1 MHDCKTRREVV
12 QKRKR
17 RGVCKYSGRIP
28 SSLRPSFVG
37 RAIGAANGD
46 MHTLRAQAQA
56 RSSVNVLARERVV
69 VFKDAAHVLDI
80 LGHYARLQVCAVADP
95 GSCDR

>member
-1 MHDCKTRREVV
+1 MSVFPPH
-12 QKRKR
+12 
-17 RGVCKYSGRIP
+17 SN
-28 SSLRPSFVG
+28 PSFVG
-37 RAIGAANGD
+37 RAIGAANRD

-69 VFKDAAHVLDI
+69 VLKDAAHVLNV

-95 GSCDR
+95 GWVDR